1 MERNKYSSSEF
12 GQLYSPEEFYNHWS
26 WLYALCREYLFR
38 DHTLKISESLFPVKE
53 PAAGTRVLEMACGP
67 GLYTCSLARKY
78 SQVLTTGIDLSY
90 RLLQRAEVRAA
101 RYSLSNCNFLLGDAR
116 AVPFDDHSFDAVVV
130 SRLFLIVGDHEAIL
144 SEIFRVL
151 RPGGR
156 CFIAEPTSRV
166 KTHLL
171 SHVMRWM
178 AYFFG
183 PSDVK
188 LSVPRNVTI
197 LSSYQFRALVASQG
211 WSEMRF
217 EIDGSYQFAVCS
229 KATQSDQEV
238 VRSTTEAVGVA

>member
-1 MERNKYSSSEF
+1 MERNKYSSVKY
-12 GQLYSPEEFYNHWS
+12 GQLHSPEDFYNHWS

-38 DHTLKISESLFPVKE
+38 DHTLKISESLFPLEGPTV
-53 PAAGTRVLEMACGP
+53 GTRVLEMACGP
-67 GLYTCSLARKY
+67 GLYTCSLARRY

-101 RYSLSNCNFLLGDAR
+101 RLSLSNCNFLLGDAR
-116 AVPFDDHSFDAVVV
+116 AVPFKNHSFDAVVV
-130 SRLFLIVGDHEAIL
+130 SRLFLIVGDHEAIV

-156 CFIAEPTSRV
+156 CFIAEPTSRL

-171 SHVMRWM
+171 SHVLRWM
-178 AYFFG
+178 ADLFG

-188 LSVPRNVTI
+188 LSAPRKLNI
-197 LSSYQFRALVASQG
+197 LSSYQFRALVASKG

-217 EIDGSYQFAVCS
+217 ETDGSYQCAICS
-229 KATQSDQEV
+229 KAIQCELEV
-238 VRSTTEAVGVA
+238 VPSTTEVLGVA